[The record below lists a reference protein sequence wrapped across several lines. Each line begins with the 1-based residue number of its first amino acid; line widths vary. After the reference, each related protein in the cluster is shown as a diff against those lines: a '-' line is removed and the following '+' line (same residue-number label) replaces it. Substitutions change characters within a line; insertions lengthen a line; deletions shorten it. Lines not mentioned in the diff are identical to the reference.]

1 MNRISIKTK
10 VTLWYTTLMVVL
22 VSLMM
27 MFIFFIS
34 KGLEETST
42 KNVLVGVVEDRLNKI
57 DYEDGELKIDNDFDS
72 FYFQVYLS
80 VYSKDMQKVYGELPE
95 NIKSPQG
102 FTNNTVRTVNNG
114 SSKWYVYDSRVSFEE
129 YGDVWIRGITAISD
143 SESALITM
151 LSIAGVTLPFLVVVV
166 ALGGYFITGQAF
178 KPVRQINEAAER
190 IGGGRDLSQRIQIG
204 EGKDEIYTVAKT
216 FNDMI
221 GRLEQSF
228 ESEKQFT
235 LDVSHELRTPVS
247 AIVSQSEYALENAK
261 TIDEAKD
268 ALSVVLAQARK
279 ISGLISH
286 LLMLSRIDM
295 GHKMLTLEL
304 LNLSELTEMVA
315 EEQYEAANEK
325 DIEIQ
330 TDITSGLHV
339 QADETMML
347 RMLIN
352 LVSNA
357 VKYSKPGGHIVIGL
371 VKDGNNIIG
380 SVADD
385 GIGIAEEHLPR
396 IWERFYQVN
405 PSRTSTRAG
414 GVGLGLSMVK
424 WIVEA
429 HNGSISVSSKLGKGS
444 VFTFVLPIAD

>member
-72 FYFQVYLS
+72 FYLQVYLS

-102 FTNNTVRTVNNG
+102 FANNTIRTVNNG
-114 SSKWYVYDSRVSFEE
+114 SSKWYVYDSRVSFEG

-190 IGGGRDLSQRIQIG
+190 IGGGRDLSQRIHIG

-247 AIVSQSEYALENAK
+247 TIVSQSEYALENAK

-325 DIEIQ
+325 NIEIR
-330 TDITSGLHV
+330 TNITSGLHV
-339 QADETMML
+339 QADETMLL

-357 VKYSKPGGHIVIGL
+357 VKYGKPGGHIVIGL

-385 GIGIAEEHLPR
+385 GIGIAEEQLPR

-429 HNGSISVSSKLGKGS
+429 HNGSISVSSKLGEGS
-444 VFTFVLPIAD
+444 IFTFILPIAD